1 MTSGRV
7 RGEAMDHDE
16 FIGQVQSRARLDS
29 RGAAEQA
36 TRATL
41 ETLGERLSE
50 GAAENLAAQLPHEI
64 GEHRRRTS
72 SGQGEQ
78 LDLGDFFARVTERS
92 GTGVDEP
99 AAVFHA
105 RCVLEVVDE
114 ATSGN
119 LMGKLR
125 EQLPDE
131 YDRLFSAGSKGRM
144 PPN

>member
-1 MTSGRV
+1 MK
-7 RGEAMDHDE
+7 HDE
-16 FIGQVQSRARLDS
+16 FIGQVQARARLDS

-50 GAAENLAAQLPHEI
+50 GAAHNLAAQLPHEI
-64 GEHRRRTS
+64 GEHLRRTS
-72 SGQGEQ
+72 AGRGEQ
-78 LDLGDFFARVTERS
+78 LDLGDFIARVAERS
-92 GTGVDEP
+92 GTGVDQP
-99 AAVFHA
+99 TAAFHA

-114 ATSGN
+114 ATTGN

-131 YDRLFSAGSKGRM
+131 YDRLFSAGSTGRM
-144 PPN
+144 PAD

>member
-1 MTSGRV
+1 M
-7 RGEAMDHDE
+7 EHDE
-16 FIGQVQSRARLDS
+16 FIGQVQNRARLDN

-50 GAAENLAAQLPHEI
+50 GAAQNLAAQLPHEI
-64 GEHRRRTS
+64 GEHLRRAA
-72 SGQGEQ
+72 SGRGEQ
-78 LDLGDFFARVTERS
+78 LDLDDFFARVTERS

-114 ATSGN
+114 ATTGD
-119 LMGKLR
+119 LMGKMR
-125 EQLPDE
+125 AQLPAE
-131 YDRLFSAGSKGRM
+131 YDRLFSAGSTGRM
-144 PPN
+144 PPG

>member
-1 MTSGRV
+1 
-7 RGEAMDHDE
+7 MDHDE

-41 ETLGERLSE
+41 ETLGERLSG

-64 GEHRRRTS
+64 GEHLRRSS
-72 SGQGEQ
+72 SGRGEQ

-92 GTGVDEP
+92 ATGIDQP
-99 AAVFHA
+99 QAVFHA
-105 RCVLEVVDE
+105 RCVVEVVDE

-119 LMGKLR
+119 LMGKIR

-131 YDRLFSAGSKGRM
+131 YDRLLSAGSTGRM
-144 PPN
+144 PPRS

>member
-1 MTSGRV
+1 MK
-7 RGEAMDHDE
+7 HDD
-16 FIGQVQSRARLDS
+16 FIGQVQARGRLES

-41 ETLGERLSE
+41 ETLGERLPE
-50 GAAENLAAQLPHEI
+50 GTAHNLAAQLPHEV
-64 GEHRRRTS
+64 GEHLRRAS
-72 SGQGEQ
+72 SERGEQ

-92 GTGVDEP
+92 ATGVDLP

-114 ATSGN
+114 ATTGG

-131 YDRLFSAGSKGRM
+131 YDRLFSAGSTGGM
-144 PPN
+144 PAG